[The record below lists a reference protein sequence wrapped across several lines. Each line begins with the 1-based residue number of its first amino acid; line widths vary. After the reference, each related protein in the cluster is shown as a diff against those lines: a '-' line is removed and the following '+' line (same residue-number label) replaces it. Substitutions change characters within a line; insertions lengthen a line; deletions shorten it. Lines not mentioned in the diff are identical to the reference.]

1 MLKSLDAL
9 NVRNSQKIG
18 QEEKEAAILRLEK
31 ALQQAEN
38 HIEAEKAEMRT
49 LIHMK
54 TARKDWVTRLIE
66 PLQKQKSEFTHI
78 LALLAQESL
87 SLYHVELEANQAV
100 LQAEEAART
109 VTQQKERHSQA
120 LDLKVQQY
128 RDRREFQ
135 ELLARQNE
143 QKSLSKTIKANE
155 SQLLALTDHLNTS
168 IEEENAQKTYQ
179 AIESQ
184 SKSQELLLQKL
195 SKAASAYNISD
206 IVDYWTYLQT
216 TRKSLET
223 SIKEQTQKVAGL
235 KKELGTAKAEFA
247 EFQWQYSPTERLP
260 QTVLEGY
267 ISRLSTTKENLD
279 RKESQVVPM
288 QLTTWELYVAEVK
301 EGLQRILQTFKP
313 GLEELPLPDTC
324 EEIVLSL
331 QECLSRVDGR

>member
-1 MLKSLDAL
+1 M
-9 NVRNSQKIG
+9 
-18 QEEKEAAILRLEK
+18 RLEK

-54 TARKDWVTRLIE
+54 AVRRDWVNRLIE

-78 LALLAQESL
+78 LTLLAQESL

-109 VTQQKERHSQA
+109 VAQQRERHNQA
-120 LDLKVQQY
+120 LDLKAQQY

-135 ELLARQNE
+135 ELIARQSE
-143 QKSLSKTIKANE
+143 QKSISKAIKANE
-155 SQLLALTDHLNTS
+155 SHLAALTDHLNTS

-179 AIESQ
+179 AIETQ

-206 IVDYWTYLQT
+206 IVDYWTYLQS

-223 SIKEQTQKVAGL
+223 NIKEQTQKVDSL
-235 KKELGTAKAEFA
+235 KKELVTAKAEFS
-247 EFQWQYSPTERLP
+247 EFQWQYAPTERLP
-260 QTVLEGY
+260 QTVLESY
-267 ISRLSTTKENLD
+267 MSRLSTTKENLD
-279 RKESQVVPM
+279 RKESQVVTT
-288 QLTTWELYVAEVK
+288 QLTTWELYIAEVK
-301 EGLQRILQTFKP
+301 EGLQRILQTFTP
-313 GLEELPLPDTC
+313 GLEELPLQETC
-324 EEIVLSL
+324 KEIVLCV
-331 QECLSRVDGR
+331 QKCLSRVDGR